1 MIRPNFI
8 IAILAG
14 LVSVSGLTAVQA
26 QGGPPPAT
34 VRVAEINARLMSRTI
49 TSPASVIS
57 RNDARI
63 SAETTGRIIQIA
75 EPGDVVES
83 GEIIA
88 QIDDRQARIQL
99 GESRARLSRASA
111 NSDYQDAEA
120 ERFAQLAENGTVPPT
135 RLREAELARDLAAL
149 DLREARSA
157 VSRAELELDRT
168 RISAPFTGRV
178 IERLIE
184 VGELSSPGREV
195 VRFVDVS
202 RKEAVAQAPVSIAPY
217 LSVGQEIS
225 LTGSNDQEVRAPIR
239 AIVPVGDRVSRTFE
253 VRIDLA
259 GSDWIVG
266 SAARAAFPAE
276 TPRTQLTVPY
286 DAVILRANGSHIFVV
301 GEDDIARQI
310 TVQPGVREGGYIAI
324 EGDVEAGQT
333 VVVSGAETLS
343 DGRAVQIQGE
353 DA

>member
-1 MIRPNFI
+1 MFRHTAVITL
-8 IAILAG
+8 IAAF
-14 LVSVSGLTAVQA
+14 VSVSGFSAAQA

-34 VRVAEINARLMSRTI
+34 VRVAEIDSRLMSRTI

-63 SAETTGRIIQIA
+63 SAETTGRVTEIA

-83 GEIIA
+83 GDVIA

-99 GESRARLSRASA
+99 EEARARLSRASA
-111 NSDYQDAEA
+111 NSTYQNAEA
-120 ERFAQLAENGTVPPT
+120 ERFTQLAANGTVPPT

-157 VSRAELELDRT
+157 VSRAELDLDRT
-168 RISAPFTGRV
+168 RIRAPFTGRV
-178 IERLIE
+178 VERLIE

-217 LSVGQEIS
+217 LSVGQEITM
-225 LTGSNDQEVRAPIR
+225 TGSDDQQVRAPIR

-259 GSDWIVG
+259 DTDWIVG
-266 SAARAAFPAE
+266 SAARASFPAE

-301 GEDDIARQI
+301 GDDDIARQI
-310 TVQPGVREGGYIAI
+310 TVQPGVRSGGYIAI